1 MNSNSMGSTH
11 PDPSFDEKSG
21 LIPAVVQDVRSGR
34 VLMLGY
40 MNNQALQHTR
50 ASGRVTFFSRSRGE
64 LWTKGERSGSWLE
77 LVELRTDCDG
87 DALLVRAVPHGPTC
101 HTGQTS
107 CFGEAEGVA
116 LGEVLADLA
125 DVIESR
131 KRERPQGSYTASLF
145 EDGPARIARKVGEEA
160 LELGLELVGDGDRI
174 AEEAADLL
182 FHVLVLLAAAD
193 RTPQSVAEAL
203 QRRRSGVENR

>member
-1 MNSNSMGSTH
+1 MGSTR
-11 PDPSFDEKSG
+11 PDPSFDEATG
-21 LIPAVVQDVRSGR
+21 LIPAVVQDARSGR

-64 LWTKGERSGSWLE
+64 LWTKGESSGNWLE

-87 DALLVRAVPHGPTC
+87 DALLVRAIPHGPTC

-107 CFGEAEGVA
+107 CFGEPERVA

-125 DVIESR
+125 GVIESR

-145 EDGPARIARKVGEEA
+145 KDGAARIARKVGEEA

-193 RTPQSVAEAL
+193 RTPESVAEAL
-203 QRRRSGVENR
+203 LRRRSGVENR